1 MVIRKVNENV
11 SERQLLIRSSFVTLM
26 PIIFPEIDWVRNF
39 SEEGSR
45 LIDDALNCLYNA
57 FNNDN
62 KGSISYR
69 KLCEGLLILCD
80 DMSAPNAGDQN
91 SVAGSAK
98 QPLRQ
103 TASGSKISGQ

>member
-1 MVIRKVNENV
+1 
-11 SERQLLIRSSFVTLM
+11 M

-39 SEEGSR
+39 SDEGNR

-62 KGSISYR
+62 KGSITYR

-80 DMSAPNAGDQN
+80 DLQSPTQATTEGPQ
-91 SVAGSAK
+91 SKKGSRN
-98 QPLRQ
+98 Q
-103 TASGSKISGQ
+103 

>member
-11 SERQLLIRSSFVTLM
+11 SERQLLIRSSFVALM

-39 SEEGSR
+39 SEEGNR

-62 KGSISYR
+62 KGSVSYR

-80 DMSAPNAGDQN
+80 DA
-91 SVAGSAK
+91 
-98 QPLRQ
+98 
-103 TASGSKISGQ
+103 

>member
-1 MVIRKVNENV
+1 
-11 SERQLLIRSSFVTLM
+11 M

-69 KLCEGLLILCD
+69 KLCEGLLILCED
-80 DMSAPNAGDQN
+80 TSTIDAGASN
-91 SVAGSAK
+91 SG
-98 QPLRQ
+98 P
-103 TASGSKISGQ
+103 ASSQKGKKPTVDS